1 MDYLKRYK
9 MWLESPVI
17 DEETRREL
25 LDISANEAELQDR
38 FYKDLEFGTGG
49 LRGIIGAG
57 SNRMNRFTV
66 GKSTQ
71 GLANYIIKQGSQ
83 AMARGVAIA
92 FDSRY
97 KSREF
102 AEQAALV
109 LNANGIKA
117 YIYEELQPTPLLS
130 FSIRKLRAIA
140 GLVITAS
147 HNPPEYNGYKVY
159 WEDGGQVVGHLAD
172 DIIEEVY
179 AVTSFEQIKTISLS
193 EAKRAGLFVTIGNLV
208 IDEYVARAKQ
218 LCINPS
224 LVKEIGKD
232 IKIIYTPLHGAGNKL
247 VRRVLSELG
256 FEKVLVVP
264 EQELPDHKF
273 PTVKFPNPEDTDA
286 FALAINLAKNENA
299 DLIIATDPDCDR
311 VGVALKNYDG
321 EYILL
326 SGNQTGALLVN
337 YVMRGLK
344 EKNALPHDGKLIT
357 TIVTSELGKKIAE
370 YYGIETILTYTGFK
384 YIAREILKMEN
395 DGKGSY
401 IFGYEESYG
410 YMPAD
415 FVRDKDAVTASMLIC
430 EMAAWYKS
438 RGMTLYDGLIEIWER
453 FGYHADSLKTITMRG
468 IEGIAKIGRIMSG
481 LRENPPM
488 ELTGTKIRIIEDY
501 LRQIS
506 KDLSENTSQTLFM
519 EEISDVLRY
528 TLTNGWW
535 FAIRPSGTEP
545 KAKVYFSVTG
555 DSFEDSNEK
564 MEKFVRSVME
574 LIQSFEE

>member
-25 LDISANEAELQDR
+25 LDISTNEAELQDR

-83 AMARGVAIA
+83 AVARGVAIA

-117 YIYEELQPTPLLS
+117 CIYEELQPTPLLS
-130 FSIRKLRAIA
+130 FSIRKLGAIA

-159 WEDGGQVVGHLAD
+159 WEDGGQVVGQKAD

-208 IDEYVARAKQ
+208 IDEYVARAKK

-321 EYILL
+321 GYVLL

-395 DGKGSY
+395 NGKGSY

-528 TLTNGWW
+528 TLSNGWW

>member
-130 FSIRKLRAIA
+130 FSIRKLGAIA

-159 WEDGGQVVGHLAD
+159 WEDGGQVVGQKAD
-172 DIIEEVY
+172 EIIEEVY

-218 LCINPS
+218 RCINPS

-321 EYILL
+321 GYVLL

-519 EEISDVLRY
+519 EEVSDVLRY
-528 TLTNGWW
+528 TLSNGWW